1 MHIYTEEE
9 LDAIQKN
16 GKKVDILYLPFE
28 AFLSEKEIEDIT
40 PEENAEYQKAM
51 EELERELKEKETR
64 QAKNETG
71 DYGTL
76 AKILGSD
83 DYAPGIADELYQA
96 ISEEGLTLEELQ
108 PYLSLSLE
116 NFKRI
121 KNLLI
126 QDKKGEA

>member
-1 MHIYTEEE
+1 MPYRKME
-9 LDAIQKN
+9 
-16 GKKVDILYLPFE
+16 KKVDILYLPFE

-83 DYAPGIADELYQA
+83 DYAPGIADEFYKA

-126 QDKKGEA
+126 QDKKGGA